1 MIDIIP
7 KKKRDK
13 IAMRKLLMIP
23 SILLIS
29 NCFAEEIT
37 QKSQLEASRG
47 KELQNLLLKI
57 ENLNREEE
65 LLENRLKMLLGKLD
79 KSQKPK
85 KKKVKKVL
93 TSKKHI
99 NNSDIIEIKV
109 QEGDTLK
116 ELAKYFYGDA
126 SKATYIYSKDKSIKI
141 RNNKTLTPGTILILP
156 GIN

>member
-1 MIDIIP
+1 
-7 KKKRDK
+7 
-13 IAMRKLLMIP
+13 MRKLLIIP

-37 QKSQLEASRG
+37 QKSPLEASRG

-65 LLENRLKMLLGKLD
+65 ILENRLKMLLGKLD

-85 KKKVKKVL
+85 KLKIKKRL
-93 TSKKHI
+93 TSKIDI
-99 NNSDIIEIKV
+99 NNSDIIELKV

-116 ELAKYFYGDA
+116 ALAKYFYGDA
-126 SKATYIYSKDKSIKI
+126 SKAIYIYSKDKSIKI
-141 RNNKTLTPGTILILP
+141 RPNRTLTPGMILILP
-156 GIN
+156 GIDEQ